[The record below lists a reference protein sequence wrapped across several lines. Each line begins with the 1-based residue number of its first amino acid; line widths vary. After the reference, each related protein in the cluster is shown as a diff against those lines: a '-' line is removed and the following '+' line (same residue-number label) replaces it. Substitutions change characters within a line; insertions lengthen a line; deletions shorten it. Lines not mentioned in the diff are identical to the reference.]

1 MTGMKMKHV
10 DAVIIGLGWTGA
22 IMAKELTDAGLSVV
36 VLERGPSRD
45 TSPDFEYPRIV
56 DELKH
61 AVRGDL
67 WQPLARETVTVRHQ
81 RGDTA
86 VPYRQYGSFILGN
99 GTGGAGAHWN
109 GQQWRASPNDLR
121 LRSAYE
127 ERYGKK
133 FIPADMTVADYGISY
148 AELEPHFDFFEKV
161 AGVAG
166 TAGNLHG
173 ALQAGGN
180 PFEGARSN
188 PFPQQAMAP
197 IHSSQRFAA
206 AARELGYRP
215 FPVPAANSTGA
226 FTNPYGV
233 RMGPCNLCG
242 FCEGFG
248 CFMYSKA
255 SPQTTI
261 LPILRGR
268 TSLEL
273 RHNAYVTRILLDNG
287 GKLATGVRYIDGDG
301 REVEQPADMVVVAA
315 FQLNNVRLLL
325 LSGIGTPYDPATGK
339 GTVGKNYA
347 YQMVSTTTAF
357 FGAKV
362 HMNPFIGA
370 GAAGQQAIDEYNA
383 DHFDHARHGFVGGAM
398 IFAGATGGRPI
409 VQMPLPPDAPR
420 WGSGWKSA
428 VRDHYAHSS
437 TVATMGSVMSYRDRY
452 LDLDPTYRDAH
463 GLPLLRMTFDWHPN
477 EYRMT
482 AFTSARAAEIVR
494 AMRPERV
501 TQHILQPGDNYDI
514 RAYQST
520 HTTGGAIIGT
530 NPTNSVLNRYSQ
542 CWDVSNVFVMGAS
555 SFPQNIGYNPTG
567 LVAALT
573 YFAAAKIRS
582 TYLKSRGPLVQA

>member
-1 MTGMKMKHV
+1 MKMKSV

-36 VLERGPSRD
+36 VLERGPARD
-45 TSPDFEYPRIV
+45 TAPDFEYPRIV

-67 WQPLARETVTVRHQ
+67 WQPLARETVTVRHK
-81 RGDTA
+81 RGDIA
-86 VPYRQYGSFILGN
+86 VPYRQYGSFILGT

-121 LRSAYE
+121 LRSVYE

-133 FIPADMTVADYGISY
+133 FIPADMTVQDYGISY
-148 AELEPHFDFFEKV
+148 EELEPHFDFFEKV

-166 TAGNLHG
+166 TAGNLRG

-197 IHSSQRFAA
+197 ILSSQLFAN
-206 AARELGYRP
+206 AARELGHQP

-226 FTNPYGV
+226 YTNPYGV

-268 TSLEL
+268 SNLEL
-273 RHNAYVTRILLDNG
+273 RHNAYVTRIVLDDSRQ
-287 GKLATGVRYIDGDG
+287 LATGVRYIDADG
-301 REVEQPADMVVVAA
+301 REVEQPAAMVVVAA

-325 LSGIGTPYDPATGK
+325 LSGIGTPYDPVTGK

-347 YQMVSTTTAF
+347 YQMVSSTTAF
-357 FGAKV
+357 FGARV
-362 HMNPFIGA
+362 HMNPFVGA
-370 GAAGQQAIDEYNA
+370 GAAGQLAIDDFNA

-398 IFAGATGGRPI
+398 VFAGATGGRPI

-420 WGSGWKSA
+420 WGSGWKRA

-437 TVATMGSVMSYRDRY
+437 SVATMGSVMAYRDRY

-477 EYRMT
+477 EYKMT

-501 TQHILQPGDNYDI
+501 TQHVLQPGDNYDI

-530 NPTNSVLNRYSQ
+530 NPSNSVLNRYSQ

-582 TYLKSRGPLVQA
+582 AWLKSGGPLVQA

>member
-1 MTGMKMKHV
+1 MTIKAV
-10 DAVIIGLGWTGA
+10 DAVIIGYGWTGA

-36 VLERGPSRD
+36 VLERGPARD
-45 TSPDFEYPRIV
+45 TSPDFDYPRIA

-67 WQPLARETVTVRHQ
+67 WHPLAKETVTIRHKA
-81 RGDTA
+81 GDVA
-86 VPYRQYGSFILGN
+86 VPYRQYGSFVLGT

-121 LRSAYE
+121 LRSVYE

-133 FIPADMTVADYGISY
+133 FIPADMTVQDYGISF
-148 AELEPHFDFFEKV
+148 AELEPYFDHFEKV
-161 AGVAG
+161 TGVAG
-166 TAGNLHG
+166 TAGNLNG
-173 ALQAGGN
+173 KIVDGGN

-188 PFPQQAMAP
+188 PFPQKPLPP
-197 IHSSQRFAA
+197 ILSSQLFAN
-206 AARELGYRP
+206 AARALGYQP

-226 FTNPYGV
+226 YTNPYGV

-248 CFMYSKA
+248 CFLYSKA

-261 LPILRGR
+261 LPVLKGR
-268 TSLEL
+268 PLLEV
-273 RHNAYVTRILLDNG
+273 RHNANVTRILLAAD
-287 GKLATGVRYIDGDG
+287 GKQATGVRYVDASG
-301 REVEQPADMVVVAA
+301 RQVEQPAALVVLAA
-315 FQLNNVRLLL
+315 FQLNNVRMLL
-325 LSGIGTPYDPATGK
+325 LSGVGTPYDPVTGK
-339 GTVGKNYA
+339 GTVGRNYA
-347 YQMVSTTTAF
+347 YQIVSTTSAF
-357 FGAKV
+357 FDPDV
-362 HMNPFIGA
+362 MMNPFAGA
-370 GAAGQQAIDEYNA
+370 GAAGQMAIDDYNA
-383 DHFDHARHGFVGGAM
+383 DHFDHAGAGFVGGSM

-409 VQMPLPPDAPR
+409 GQMVLPPDAPR

-428 VRDHYAHSS
+428 VRQHYAHSS
-437 TVATMGSVMSYRDRY
+437 VVATMGSVMAYRDRY
-452 LDLDPTYRDAH
+452 LDLDPTYRDAN

-482 AFTSARAAEIVR
+482 AHSAARAEKIVQ
-494 AMRPERV
+494 AMKPRQMS
-501 TQHILQPGDNYDI
+501 QHVLRPGDGYDT
-514 RAYQST
+514 RVYQSS
-520 HTTGGAIIGT
+520 HTTGGAIIGS

-542 CWDVSNVFVMGAS
+542 CWDVSNLFVFGAS

-582 TYLKSRGPLVQA
+582 TYLKSPGPLVQA

>member
-1 MTGMKMKHV
+1 MNMKPV

-36 VLERGPSRD
+36 VLERGPARD

-67 WQPLARETVTVRHQ
+67 WQPLARETVTVRHKP
-81 RGDTA
+81 GDIA
-86 VPYRQYGSFILGN
+86 VPYRQYGSFILGT
-99 GTGGAGAHWN
+99 GTGGAGTHWN

-121 LRSAYE
+121 LRSVYE

-133 FIPADMTVADYGISY
+133 FIPADMTVQDYGISY
-148 AELEPHFDFFEKV
+148 EELEPHFDFFEKV

-166 TAGNLHG
+166 TAGNLRG

-197 IHSSQRFAA
+197 ILSSQLFAN
-206 AARELGYRP
+206 AARELGHQP

-226 FTNPYGV
+226 YTNPYGV

-261 LPILRGR
+261 LPVLRGR
-268 TSLEL
+268 SNLEL
-273 RHNAYVTRILLDNG
+273 RHNAYVTRIVLDDSRQ
-287 GKLATGVRYIDGDG
+287 LATGVRYIDGDG
-301 REVEQPADMVVVAA
+301 REVEQPAAMVVVAA

-325 LSGIGTPYDPATGK
+325 LSGIGTPYDPVTGK

-347 YQMVSTTTAF
+347 YQMVSSTTAF
-357 FGAKV
+357 FGPKV
-362 HMNPFIGA
+362 QMNPFVGA
-370 GAAGQQAIDEYNA
+370 GAAGQLAIDDFNA

-398 IFAGATGGRPI
+398 VFAGATGGRPI

-437 TVATMGSVMSYRDRY
+437 SVATMGSVMAYRDRY

-477 EYRMT
+477 EYKMT
-482 AFTSARAAEIVR
+482 AFTSARALDIVR

-501 TQHILQPGDNYDI
+501 AQHILQPGDSYDI

-530 NPTNSVLNRYSQ
+530 NPSNSVLNRYSQ
-542 CWDVSNVFVMGAS
+542 CWDVPNVFVMGAS

-573 YFAAAKIRS
+573 YFSAAKIRS
-582 TYLKSRGPLVQA
+582 TWLKSGGPLVQA